1 MNNIYLNSIYTNRGK
16 RLSNNAAQARYGNRI
31 TFESN
36 NIARDNLM
44 KKNDTEP
51 AMDSNQS
58 AFDPNSISS
67 MISNPAGDQSAIYT
81 EEIGGKSYLP
91 DLTLN
96 KQNILN
102 GIIFSEILGK
112 PKSKR
117 RGL

>member
-1 MNNIYLNSIYTNRGK
+1 MNNIYLNSVYANRGK

-31 TFESN
+31 AYGSN
-36 NIARDNLM
+36 NTVRDSQN

-58 AFDPNSISS
+58 AFDPNNIRSIT
-67 MISNPAGDQSAIYT
+67 SNPAGDQSAIYT
-81 EEIGGKSYLP
+81 EEIGDRSYQP
-91 DLTLN
+91 DLTFN

-117 RGL
+117 KGL